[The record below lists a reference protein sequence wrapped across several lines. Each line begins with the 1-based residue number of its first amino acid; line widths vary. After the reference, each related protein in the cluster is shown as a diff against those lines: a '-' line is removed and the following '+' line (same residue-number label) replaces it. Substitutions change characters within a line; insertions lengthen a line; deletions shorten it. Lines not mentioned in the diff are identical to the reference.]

1 MRGKT
6 VKNKGLNLL
15 LAIIIMCV
23 TLIGPAEKPLATVAA
38 ATVKYMKVN
47 TFIKHLVQRID
58 LKVDTSVK
66 TPYIAAAISEGI
78 VKEGEFSDYNAY
90 ITRTDA
96 AVLVNRADE
105 FLHGDTVDQKLLQM
119 VLDRRISDIKK
130 IPADK
135 REAVAKVY
143 AKGIIKGYGNG
154 NYTQDR
160 AFKGSDKITAAG
172 AMSAIRL
179 VTDIAGR
186 SEMSP
191 DGQLIRTT
199 NLPKNADKY
208 EYILASFPNKF
219 YERKFEFMFSKQF
232 EDGTRNKDYYAY
244 PVEMKNRTFKTWT
257 DEWAFTIERDK
268 YQDKWVSM
276 AEEYLNYI
284 FNVDYRTIDDD
295 WMEGLASVFVKD
307 GNDYVEHISTYYLD
321 QMKKN
326 KVIVESSLISVE
338 PSTLY
343 EDTDYCMRAYVRYR
357 ITAKNMNVKQSQLI
371 YSQYP
376 CLENLKSGE
385 WREGIFDIKFGTNNG
400 YQGDGAYW
408 AISGIVLNDLRNVPV
423 EE

>member
-23 TLIGPAEKPLATVAA
+23 TLIGPAEKPLAAAAA

-130 IPADK
+130 ISADK

-219 YERKFEFMFSKQF
+219 YEKKFRFMISEQYKN
-232 EDGTRNKDYYAY
+232 GTIDKDTYAY
-244 PVEMKNRTFKTWT
+244 PDEMRKETFRTWYEEWPLSVEM
-257 DEWAFTIERDK
+257 DK
-268 YQDKWVSM
+268 YLYDWADL
-276 AEEYLNYI
+276 AEKYLNYV
-284 FNVDYRTIDDD
+284 FNVDYRTVDNEWI
-295 WMEGLASVFVKD
+295 EGLASLYTNSNLDLPIVIKE
-307 GNDYVEHISTYYLD
+307 DYID
-321 QMKKN
+321 KMKKN
-326 KVIVESSLISVE
+326 KVVVESSLIAVE
-338 PSTLY
+338 PSTFH
-343 EDTDYCMRAYVRYR
+343 DDCGYCMRAYVRYR
-357 ITAKNMNVKQSQLI
+357 ITAKNINVEESELI
-371 YSQYP
+371 YAPFAYLKN
-376 CLENLKSGE
+376 LESGE
-385 WREGIFDIKFGTNNG
+385 WRVGIFDIHFGTNDPFN
-400 YQGDGAYW
+400 GDGSVWTIDRGTMLY
-408 AISGIVLNDLRNVPV
+408 D
-423 EE
+423 ED